1 MHWCLRECK
10 KCKDGPPRRCKCWR
24 WRQRQRQQRAN
35 VVPDVVPQVIAIPDY
50 EQSRSSS
57 KKKAY
62 VALGEFLKDRS
73 YLWQLSVSSL
83 FTLEEEGNLRELLLT
98 MRSDDRSEVYQRANS
113 YYCKFR
119 TDPGVLGKRLEKFW
133 NTEVR
138 VVGYD
143 VLMQASREP
152 SYVDSVDWEDSV
164 RQTFLTLRGAGAQW
178 VNAPVAESMPKQD
191 LLSLEAVS
199 QVWNSFLGKHTSVHH
214 SNPDAGVQD
223 SEISEG
229 TRTEL

>member
-10 KCKDGPPRRCKCWR
+10 KCKDGPPRRCKCWK
-24 WRQRQRQQRAN
+24 WRQRRRQQRASAKP
-35 VVPDVVPQVIAIPDY
+35 VFVPQDIVIPEY

-62 VALGEFLKDRS
+62 VATGEFIKDRT
-73 YLWQLSVSSL
+73 YLWQPSVSPL

-138 VVGYD
+138 VVGHD
-143 VLMQASREP
+143 VLDVQ
-152 SYVDSVDWEDSV
+152 
-164 RQTFLTLRGAGAQW
+164 
-178 VNAPVAESMPKQD
+178 APVAESMPKQD
-191 LLSLEAVS
+191 LLSLEARS
-199 QVWNSFLGKHTSVHH
+199 QIWSKLLGRQTSVRHNVPVKGQESGVH
-214 SNPDAGVQD
+214 AG
-223 SEISEG
+223 
-229 TRTEL
+229 